1 MGQTYKRKLVQ
12 RIFDNLTS
20 FKQLFTEV
28 KRAEQPKFVSV
39 MTLVEK
45 GQNFV
50 VLACYACT
58 SVSML
63 AIRKEFKGS
72 CFLDKCLFYIF
83 DFQVRY
89 QKICPQFT
97 KYCVTEIEAIK
108 NVSKKKQLLH
118 R

>member
-58 SVSML
+58 SVS
-63 AIRKEFKGS
+63 IKYHPRFFVQVEHDTTHSSIGNKHFFTRS
-72 CFLDKCLFYIF
+72 C
-83 DFQVRY
+83 
-89 QKICPQFT
+89 
-97 KYCVTEIEAIK
+97 
-108 NVSKKKQLLH
+108 H
-118 R
+118 RQTYHNYE